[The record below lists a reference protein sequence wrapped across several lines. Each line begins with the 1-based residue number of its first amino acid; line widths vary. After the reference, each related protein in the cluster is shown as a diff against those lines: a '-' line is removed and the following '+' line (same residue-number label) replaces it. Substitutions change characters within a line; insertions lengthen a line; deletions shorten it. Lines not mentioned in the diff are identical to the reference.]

1 MMPSLA
7 RRERQMSSGR
17 DVMLENW
24 QEQVKRAEKHIR
36 DSQEYQVK
44 QKTLQRMIDY
54 RQIVSIELDRLD
66 SEIVKL
72 EFELAQLEVKL

>member
-1 MMPSLA
+1 
-7 RRERQMSSGR
+7 MSSGR

>member
-1 MMPSLA
+1 
-7 RRERQMSSGR
+7 MSSGR

-24 QEQVKRAEKHIR
+24 HEQVKRAEKHIR
-36 DSQEYQVK
+36 DNQEYQVK

>member
-1 MMPSLA
+1 
-7 RRERQMSSGR
+7 MSSGR

-36 DSQEYQVK
+36 DNQEYQVK